1 MLDEDDYADDPIQTA
16 ATTAE
21 RVEDTAVEAR
31 DALDGAPST
40 GEIEDALDDLEMSVD
55 EIRKQQEAAQQAL
68 KKLNGRVH
76 TRAGVIGLAQG
87 CDDAY
92 DLIEEIRGMS
102 RSMVEGLVAAGAGE
116 EPAAETE
123 VEIAGTRY
131 RIRFDPME
139 EAETGEPIHHRDP
152 NEGDDSE

>member
-16 ATTAE
+16 TTTAE
-21 RVEDTAVEAR
+21 RTEEKAIEAR
-31 DALDGAPST
+31 DALDGGPAT
-40 GEIEDALDDLEMSVD
+40 GEIEDALDHLDIALE
-55 EIRKQQEAAQQAL
+55 EIRKQRDQASEALDDLRGSTYGAGGVTAL
-68 KKLNGRVH
+68 AEG
-76 TRAGVIGLAQG
+76 A
-87 CDDAY
+87 DDAY

-102 RSMVEGLVAAGAGE
+102 RSMVEGLIAAEAGS

-139 EAETGEPIHHRDP
+139 EAETGETI
-152 NEGDDSE
+152 GDDSE

>member
-21 RVEDTAVEAR
+21 RTEEKATEAIDSLHR
-31 DALDGAPST
+31 GPST
-40 GEIEDALDDLEMSVD
+40 GEVQEAIDSVERAVDEILRQQEAAKDALDDLHGSSYGGGVVD
-55 EIRKQQEAAQQAL
+55 
-68 KKLNGRVH
+68 
-76 TRAGVIGLAQG
+76 LAEG
-87 CDDAY
+87 ADDAY
-92 DLIEEIRGMS
+92 DLLEEIRGMS
-102 RSMVEGLVAAGAGE
+102 RSMVEGLVAAESGS

-139 EAETGEPIHHRDP
+139 EAETGEPID
-152 NEGDDSE
+152 DDSE

>member
-21 RVEDTAVEAR
+21 RTEEKATEAIDSLHR
-31 DALDGAPST
+31 GPST
-40 GEIEDALDDLEMSVD
+40 GEVQEAIDSVERAVDEILRQQEAAKDALDDLHGSTY
-55 EIRKQQEAAQQAL
+55 
-68 KKLNGRVH
+68 GGG
-76 TRAGVIGLAQG
+76 GVIALAEG
-87 CDDAY
+87 ADDAY
-92 DLIEEIRGMS
+92 DLLEEIRGMS
-102 RSMVEGLVAAGAGE
+102 RSMVEGLVAAESGS

-139 EAETGEPIHHRDP
+139 EAETGEPID
-152 NEGDDSE
+152 DDSE